1 MEKLRAAGLFGGD
14 LVPLSGSLAKRY
26 NECLGLLGVPPTK
39 LKIFSIDGMG
49 WSPEIAL
56 EKKEKFYLNSG
67 EANVNAILISPDQ
80 KGKAV
85 HMPSHSFDRE
95 VMQAI
100 FAAYEKE
107 IRDVTKDSAIIA
119 HLDQNIDAFYEPFD
133 LLRYR
138 NIVVRFNLLYD
149 LHKKKEEQ
157 EALVALFSAK
167 NNFIDREIHKELLQT
182 AKKYGD
188 LRYRNLNLEP
198 ITMNVESFYTR
209 AFGGIF
215 ILKEFIRPILVF
227 EDEKVF
233 KQAITDTANDVL
245 LFHIHH
251 NELMET
257 LVKHLI
263 MEKDLKKSM
272 KTSRYTRIKNHRFAE
287 HIKSKE
293 HSLKEILDS
302 HFLSKKYL
310 NELDVEARKKIAGVE
325 IYFQK
330 KIVDKSLNME
340 DYIDIQYEKS
350 LHSPHSSLEEKDKD
364 LIWKLLVKIMPNDPL
379 HLFWYDKEQFYK
391 AYNNWDPAYKDWV
404 IDCILKNR

>member
-56 EKKEKFYLNSG
+56 EKKENFYLNSG

-95 VMQAI
+95 AMQAI
-100 FAAYEKE
+100 FTTYEKE

-133 LLRYR
+133 LLRYG
-138 NIVVRFNLLYD
+138 NIKVRFKLLFD
-149 LHKKKEEQ
+149 LHKKRKEQ
-157 EALVALFSAK
+157 EALVALFNSK
-167 NNFIDREIHKELLQT
+167 NNFIDREIHKELLRT

-188 LRYRNLNLEP
+188 LRNRKLNLEP
-198 ITMNVESFYTR
+198 ITIDVESFYTR

-215 ILKEFIRPILVF
+215 ILKEFIKPILVF

-233 KQAITDTANDVL
+233 KQAISDTAHDVL

-251 NELMET
+251 DELMET

-272 KTSRYTRIKNHRFAE
+272 KTTRYTRIKNHRFAE
-287 HIKSKE
+287 HIKNKE

-310 NELDVEARKKIAGVE
+310 NELDLETRKKIAGVE

-340 DYIDIQYEKS
+340 DYIDLQYVKS
-350 LHSPHSSLEEKDKD
+350 LHSPHSSLGEKDKD

-379 HLFWYDKEQFYK
+379 HLFWYDKEHFYK
-391 AYNNWDPAYKDWV
+391 AYSSWDPAYKEWV
-404 IDCILKNR
+404 IDCILKNK